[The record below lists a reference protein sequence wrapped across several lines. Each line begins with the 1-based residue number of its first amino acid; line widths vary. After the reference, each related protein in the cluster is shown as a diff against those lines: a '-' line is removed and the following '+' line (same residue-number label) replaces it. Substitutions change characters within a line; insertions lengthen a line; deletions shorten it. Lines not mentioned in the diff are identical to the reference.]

1 MRRCGPREFTVGASG
16 DDRNR
21 WRVIAATL
29 VLAAI
34 ATVADVTGDYEV
46 PAEFYPF
53 AGIVIGAALARIGG
67 SKEVAD
73 RDDPNS

>member
-1 MRRCGPREFTVGASG
+1 MGALG
-16 DDRNR
+16 EDRNR

-29 VLAAI
+29 ALATI
-34 ATVADVTGDYEV
+34 ATIGDVIGDYEV

-67 SKEVAD
+67 SKEVAE
-73 RDDPNS
+73 RDDPSS

>member
-1 MRRCGPREFTVGASG
+1 MDS
-16 DDRNR
+16 DRNR

-29 VLAAI
+29 ALAAM
-34 ATVADVTGDYEV
+34 ATAFDVVGEYEV
-46 PAEFYPF
+46 PAELYPF

-73 RDDPNS
+73 RESNRESDS

>member
-1 MRRCGPREFTVGASG
+1 M
-16 DDRNR
+16 
-21 WRVIAATL
+21 IAAVL

-34 ATVADVTGDYEV
+34 ATIADVTGDYEV

-73 RDDPNS
+73 RDDPKR